1 MDKNSATPIFEDY
14 FRYRLT
20 AAEAVLPAEQLAVI
34 RQMRHDLQE
43 RGIIPLGIGEVAQF
57 NITHP
62 TYAAILRGESVTVG
76 GTAIQSGR
84 GGFNLQNL
92 STPAKVGLLASA
104 FLIPILALGLVFTAA
119 KSTDETPVMV
129 AEMATKMPLITPE
142 AEATEM
148 PLMPLT
154 PTITFG
160 GILPPPQIVT
170 PTLTITPTT
179 TPTPSPL
186 ANVRGQVAPGGF
198 DPASVEIAG
207 ESFIL
212 SIGQTQNGV
221 WVPRGP
227 EWLLNTIVRPVIAL
241 PYDTALAQKLQ
252 ELKPSSPILLRLRSG
267 KVVTYALSEVAHYG
281 RDQIETLAPQTPSIV
296 LFLYGEESNERLVIS
311 GRVKEES

>member
-20 AAEAVLPAEQLAVI
+20 AAEAVLPDEQLAVI
-34 RQMRHDLQE
+34 RQMRHDLME
-43 RGIIPLGIGEVAQF
+43 RGLIPLGIGEVAQF

-76 GTAIQSGR
+76 GTAIQTGR
-84 GGFNLQNL
+84 GFNLQNL
-92 STPAKVGLLASA
+92 STPAKVGLLSSA

-119 KSTDETPVMV
+119 KTPEVTPTLVAISTTE
-129 AEMATKMPLITPE
+129 MPLITTETPE
-142 AEATEM
+142 TEM
-148 PLMPLT
+148 PL
-154 PTITFG
+154 ITATFE
-160 GILPPPQIVT
+160 GILPPPQIIT
-170 PTLTITPTT
+170 PTLTPPPAATPA
-179 TPTPSPL
+179 PL

-227 EWLLNTIVRPVIAL
+227 EWLLNSIVRPVIAL
-241 PYDTALAQKLQ
+241 PYSTLLAAKLQ
-252 ELKPSSPILLRLRSG
+252 QLELDSPILLRLRSG

-281 RDQIETLAPQTPSIV
+281 RDQIETLAPHTPSIV
-296 LFLYGEESNERLVIS
+296 LFLYGQSGNERLVIS
-311 GRVKEES
+311 GQITAEN

>member
-20 AAEAVLPAEQLAVI
+20 AAEAVLPTEQLAVI
-34 RQMRHDLQE
+34 RQMRHDLME
-43 RGIIPLGIGEVAQF
+43 RGLIPLGIGEVAQF

-76 GTAIQSGR
+76 GTAIQTGR

-92 STPAKVGLLASA
+92 STPAKIGLLSSA

-119 KSTDETPVMV
+119 KTPDVTPTLVAISTTEMPPKTPEVEQ
-129 AEMATKMPLITPE
+129 AEMPLITP
-142 AEATEM
+142 
-148 PLMPLT
+148 
-154 PTITFG
+154 TFG
-160 GILPPPQIVT
+160 GILPPPQV
-170 PTLTITPTT
+170 ITPTQ
-179 TPTPSPL
+179 TPAAAATPAPL

-227 EWLLNTIVRPVIAL
+227 EWLLNSIVRPVIAL
-241 PYDTALAQKLQ
+241 PHNILLAAKLQ
-252 ELKPSSPILLRLRSG
+252 QLELNSPILLRLRSG
-267 KVVTYALSEVAHYG
+267 KVVTYSLSEVAHYG
-281 RDQIETLAPQTPSIV
+281 RDQIETLAPHTPSIV
-296 LFLYGEESNERLVIS
+296 IFLYGAEGNERLVIS
-311 GRVKEES
+311 GVVQDEG